1 MRPNPSSRVL
11 IALVALALAAFGVR
25 DHLEA
30 QEKRSGSGRA
40 RVLVAVF
47 QPSQGVDED
56 FGKEIAEKLRER
68 VSGFELLTAVTE
80 DEVEESLDKFGLE
93 STRMDLIQW
102 RQLAS
107 RLNAQLIVY
116 GEIERSGSS
125 SGYGVRSVFVEASRG
140 DTTNVPDVSV
150 QGDGG
155 DEAEEVAD
163 RISQTLSDH
172 VDFLRARLNCQD
184 YLSSDQFDDAA
195 RNCDQALSIRPNNAQ
210 ALYLRGRIAVERE
223 NWQEAVDFM
232 SRALEQSSSHEAA
245 LQSLAY
251 AHAQAG
257 NRDES
262 VEYYRQ
268 YLEFNPGDT
277 DVRLSVAY
285 NLANAGAFESAMQI
299 LRDGVE
305 RDSTSAALWKYLG
318 DVAIRRGTAGD
329 KASVGGSSTISD
341 TAAIRTALDA
351 YQKYASL
358 EPDSVDAGLYRNMI
372 GAHMQLGE
380 LEAAARAS
388 REALQ
393 QVSDS
398 PSLWSIRAD
407 VASRQENLDRAV
419 SAMDSVIAL
428 DSTYANAYFKR
439 GIYKLRN
446 GASDAALS
454 DFRTAVESGTDP
466 NTIAQQLFAT
476 GHSDY
481 FKQGDYRESADMFEA
496 GLEFAREQQLSQR
509 LHFWAGYSFFRLGER
524 IDKGNQQQEAC
535 GAAQNALG
543 YFEQVLPNLNQAGS
557 YQKES
562 QGQIRQAVDV
572 YLYRQ
577 KQIIKKSC

>member
-1 MRPNPSSRVL
+1 
-11 IALVALALAAFGVR
+11 
-25 DHLEA
+25 
-30 QEKRSGSGRA
+30 
-40 RVLVAVF
+40 
-47 QPSQGVDED
+47 
-56 FGKEIAEKLRER
+56 
-68 VSGFELLTAVTE
+68 VS
-80 DEVEESLDKFGLE
+80 
-93 STRMDLIQW
+93 
-102 RQLAS
+102 
-107 RLNAQLIVY
+107 
-116 GEIERSGSS
+116 
-125 SGYGVRSVFVEASRG
+125 SVFVETSRG
-140 DTTNVPDVSV
+140 DTTNVPDVTV

-155 DEAEEVAD
+155 DEAEEVAGQ
-163 RISQTLSDH
+163 ISQTLSDH

-195 RNCDQALSIRPNNAQ
+195 RNCDQALTIRPNNAQ

-223 NWQEAVDFM
+223 NWQEAIDFM

-318 DVAIRRGTAGD
+318 DVAIRQGTAGD
-329 KASVGGSSTISD
+329 QANVGGSSTISD
-341 TAAIRTALDA
+341 TAAIRTALGA

-358 EPDSVDAGLYRNMI
+358 KPDSVDAGLYRNMI
-372 GAHMQLGE
+372 GAHMQLGD

-393 QVSDS
+393 KVSDS

-407 VASRQENLDRAV
+407 VASRQENLERAV

-439 GIYKLRN
+439 GIYQLRN
-446 GASDAALS
+446 GASDAALA
-454 DFRTAVESGTDP
+454 DFRTAVEAGTDP
-466 NTIAQQLFAT
+466 NTIAQQLFGT

-481 FKQGDYRESADMFEA
+481 FKQGDYREAADMFEA

-509 LHFWAGYSFFRLGER
+509 LHFWAGYSYFRLGER

-557 YQKES
+557 YQEES